1 MPMSRNLHYIFDK
14 LGFYGL
20 TCTKETLLSLIDI
33 VDTENDRW
41 KERAKKGAVY
51 IREFDLEG
59 PTFTDAE
66 YEFVPLYPNHM
77 FMNGTGMT
85 AYSTT
90 GDATTFK
97 HYVVADDSAL
107 REGVSA
113 SQPRFPVLS
122 SPRRLQV
129 SHSLNPFL
137 VVLNADMVFR
147 RFRRVQAAVVC
158 SEFNE
163 LIDLTLQLAAKI
175 YYQPLIDQAKTATLM
190 EIVHDKD
197 KDTEMGKETRKT
209 RRTGN
214 ATGASMGSRLGYVV
228 PDPGPNASTEE
239 WLEYKIYLMSGCDL
253 PDPPPDEDED
263 ELLTEPLILN
273 DDDSSPFGITE
284 TVDTSEKVQNWLSN
298 SSPPNP
304 DADVIDT

>member
-1 MPMSRNLHYIFDK
+1 
-14 LGFYGL
+14 
-20 TCTKETLLSLIDI
+20 
-33 VDTENDRW
+33 
-41 KERAKKGAVY
+41 
-51 IREFDLEG
+51 
-59 PTFTDAE
+59 
-66 YEFVPLYPNHM
+66 
-77 FMNGTGMT
+77 MNGTGMT

-107 REGVSA
+107 REGIST

-122 SPRRLQV
+122 SPRRLQA

-158 SEFNE
+158 SELNE

-175 YYQPLIDQAKTATLM
+175 YHQPLIDQAKTATLM
-190 EIVHDKD
+190 EIVHDED
-197 KDTEMGKETRKT
+197 EDTEMEEPADKYRTEKTRKT

-228 PDPGPNASTEE
+228 SDPGPNASTEE
-239 WLEYKIYLMSGCDL
+239 WLEYKIYLMSGCG
-253 PDPPPDEDED
+253 
-263 ELLTEPLILN
+263 TF
-273 DDDSSPFGITE
+273 S
-284 TVDTSEKVQNWLSN
+284 
-298 SSPPNP
+298 
-304 DADVIDT
+304 